1 MEVGGGRGPGGKWTY
16 MCASLLGTMSLSEPT
31 RARPVARMRRSPFAV
46 RGCSVVPVCRPLS
59 DHSVS
64 PWRTMKT
71 RGVDIVVDRAVFRAL
86 NAEKRMRRCCGGVRV
101 GENVE
106 DSGYVVQL
114 RLEEGSGGCG
124 SSRLR

>member
-1 MEVGGGRGPGGKWTY
+1 
-16 MCASLLGTMSLSEPT
+16 MCASLLGTMSRSEPT

-71 RGVDIVVDRAVFRAL
+71 RGVGIV
-86 NAEKRMRRCCGGVRV
+86 GGEV
-101 GENVE
+101 GVGWLG
-106 DSGYVVQL
+106 DVGRGVTV
-114 RLEEGSGGCG
+114 
-124 SSRLR
+124 RLREGWEGGERQKTDRMVEHLRNRSRVEEYCAACGLR